1 MKILILTQY
10 FPPETGAP
18 QNRLHSLS
26 GYFSELG
33 AEVSILT
40 AMPNYPKMEVY
51 EDYKGKFY
59 HFEVLGNIKIH
70 RAWIFVSKSKSVIF
84 RLLNYFSFVFSSIL
98 VGILKV
104 SKHDIIICESPPLFL
119 GISAL
124 IIKWFKNSKLVF
136 NVSDL
141 WPESAEKL
149 DIVTNKMLL
158 GLSYKL
164 EGLLYTKSNLV
175 SGQTQ
180 GIVKNI
186 SKRFPLV
193 KTYWLPNGIDFNQY
207 NVLAEG
213 TDFRLTL
220 GLNTSDFILMYAG
233 IFGYAQGID
242 VIIRS
247 AFLTKNLPEIKYVI
261 IGDGPEKEK
270 LKDLANEFNLKNV
283 LFVDNIPRENMPNA
297 IAACNAYI
305 VPLKKNDLFLGAIPS
320 KLFEPLAMGKPILLG
335 VDGEARELFI
345 EKGKG
350 GLFFTP
356 EDAGELAEKVIYLNA
371 NRNEITILGE
381 NGKNF
386 VSLNF
391 NRKNIAIKFFEELIL
406 LVRNK

>member
-18 QNRLHSLS
+18 QNRLHSLA
-26 GYFSELG
+26 GYFINLG

-40 AMPNYPKMEVY
+40 AMPNYPQMEVF
-51 EDYKGKFY
+51 DGYKGKFY
-59 HFEVLGNIKIH
+59 KYEEQGNIKVH

-84 RLLNYFSFVFSSIL
+84 RLLNYFSFVFSSLL
-98 VGILKV
+98 VGIFKIN
-104 SKHDIIICESPPLFL
+104 KQDIIICESPPLFL

-124 IIKWFKNSKLVF
+124 ILKWFKNSKLVL

-149 DIVTNKMLL
+149 DIVSNKLL
-158 GLSYKL
+158 LSISYKL
-164 EGLLYTKSNLV
+164 EGILYNKSNLV

-180 GIVKNI
+180 GIVKSI
-186 SKRFPLV
+186 SDRFPNV

-207 NVLAEG
+207 NVLANG
-213 TDFRLTL
+213 TDFRLTY
-220 GLNTSDFILMYAG
+220 GLNNTDFILMYAG
-233 IFGYAQGID
+233 ILGYAQGLD
-242 VIIRS
+242 VILKS
-247 AFLTKNLPEIKYVI
+247 AQITRGQTEIIYVI
-261 IGDGPEKEK
+261 IGDGPEKQK
-270 LKDLANEFNLKNV
+270 LVNLSAEFNLDNLK
-283 LFVDNIPRENMPNA
+283 FIGNIPRAQMSLA
-297 IAACNAYI
+297 IAACDAYI

-356 EDAGELAEKVIYLNA
+356 EDATELSEKVRYLNS
-371 NRNEITILGE
+371 NRIELSILGE
-381 NGKNF
+381 NGKQF

-391 NRKNIAIKFFEELIL
+391 NREKIAKLFFEKLESL
-406 LVRNK
+406 NDN

>member
-18 QNRLHSLS
+18 QNRLHSIA
-26 GYFSELG
+26 GYFSNLG

-40 AMPNYPKMEVY
+40 AMPNYPKMEVFDGYRGRFYKY
-51 EDYKGKFY
+51 E
-59 HFEVLGNIKIH
+59 EQGNIKVH

-84 RLLNYFSFVFSSIL
+84 RLLNYFSFVFSSLL
-98 VGILKV
+98 VGIFKIN
-104 SKHDIIICESPPLFL
+104 KHDIIICESPPLFL

-124 IIKWFKNSKLVF
+124 ILKWFKNSKLVF

-149 DIVTNKMLL
+149 DIVTNKLLL
-158 GLSYKL
+158 GISYKL
-164 EGLLYTKSNLV
+164 EGILYTHSNLV

-186 SKRFPLV
+186 SDRFPLV

-207 NVLAEG
+207 NILANG
-213 TDFRLTL
+213 ADFRLTYAI
-220 GLNTSDFILMYAG
+220 NSSDFILMYAG
-233 IFGYAQGID
+233 ILGYAQGLD
-242 VIIRS
+242 VIIKS
-247 AFLTKNLPEIKYVI
+247 AFITKTFPEIKYVI

-270 LKDLANEFNLKNV
+270 LKKLAKELKLENV
-283 LFVDNIPRENMPNA
+283 LFVGNIPRENMSNA

-345 EKGKG
+345 EKGNG
-350 GLFFTP
+350 GLFFKP
-356 EDAGELAEKVIYLNA
+356 EDANELAEKVLYLNA
-371 NRNEITILGE
+371 NRNEISILGD
-381 NGKNF
+381 NGKKF
-386 VSLNF
+386 VSINF
-391 NRKNIAIKFFEELIL
+391 NREKIAKLFFEKLESL
-406 LVRNK
+406 NDN

>member
-18 QNRLHSLS
+18 QNRLHSLA
-26 GYFSELG
+26 GYFGELG

-40 AMPNYPKMEVY
+40 AMPNYPKMEVF
-51 EDYKGKFY
+51 DAYKCKFY
-59 HFEVLGNIKIH
+59 NYELDNKLKVH
-70 RAWIFVSKSKSVIF
+70 RCWIFVSKSKSVF
-84 RLLNYFSFVFSSIL
+84 ARLLNYFSFVFTSIFIGL
-98 VGILKV
+98 VKIEKQ
-104 SKHDIIICESPPLFL
+104 DIIICESPPLFL

-124 IIKWFKNSKLVF
+124 ILKWTKRSKLVF

-149 DIVTNKMLL
+149 NIIHNKLLLDI
-158 GLSYKL
+158 SYKL
-164 EGLLYTKSNLV
+164 EDLLYSKSNLV

-186 SKRFPLV
+186 SDRYPKVNTF
-193 KTYWLPNGIDFNQY
+193 WLPNGIDFNQY
-207 NVLAEG
+207 DISANGAS
-213 TDFRLTL
+213 FRTQFELKDT
-220 GLNTSDFILMYAG
+220 DFILMYAG
-233 IFGYAQGID
+233 ILGYAQGLD
-242 VIIRS
+242 VILKSAQITRS
-247 AFLTKNLPEIKYVI
+247 QTEIIYVI
-261 IGDGPEKEK
+261 IGDGPEKRK
-270 LKDLANEFNLKNV
+270 LVQLSTEFNLNNV
-283 LFVDNIPRENMPNA
+283 KFIGNIPRSQMSLA
-297 IAACNAYI
+297 IAACDAYI

-356 EDAGELAEKVIYLNA
+356 EDATELSEKVRYLNL
-371 NRNEITILGE
+371 NRIELSTLGE
-381 NGKNF
+381 NGKQF

-391 NRKNIAIKFFEELIL
+391 NREKIAKQFFNRISELH
-406 LVRNK
+406 RN

>member
-26 GYFSELG
+26 GYFSDLG

-40 AMPNYPKMEVY
+40 AMPNYPKMEVFDGYRGRFYKY
-51 EDYKGKFY
+51 EE
-59 HFEVLGNIKIH
+59 HSNIKVH
-70 RAWIFVSKSKSVIF
+70 RAWIFVSKSKSVFF
-84 RLLNYFSFVFSSIL
+84 RLLNYFSFVFSSIFIGL
-98 VGILKV
+98 IKIN
-104 SKHDIIICESPPLFL
+104 KHDIIICESPPLFL

-124 IIKWFKNSKLVF
+124 ILKWFKNSKLVF

-149 DIVTNKMLL
+149 DIVTNKFFLS
-158 GLSYKL
+158 LSYKL
-164 EGLLYTKSNLV
+164 EGLLYLKSNLV

-186 SKRFPLV
+186 SERFPSV

-207 NVLAEG
+207 NVSANG
-213 TDFRLTL
+213 TDFRLKYTL
-220 GLNTSDFILMYAG
+220 FPSDFVLMYAG
-233 IFGYAQGID
+233 ILGYAQGLD

-247 AFLTKNLPEIKYVI
+247 AQITKNVSGIKYVI
-261 IGDGPEKEK
+261 IGDGPEREK
-270 LKDLANEFNLKNV
+270 LKKLAIEFSLENV
-283 LFVDNIPRENMPNA
+283 IFVGNIPRENMSNA

-345 EKGKG
+345 EKGNG
-350 GLFFTP
+350 GLFFAP
-356 EDAGELAEKVIYLNA
+356 EDADNLAEKVLYLNG
-371 NRNEITILGE
+371 NRNKIDVLGE
-381 NGKNF
+381 NGKQF
-386 VSLNF
+386 VTLNF
-391 NRKNIAIKFFEELIL
+391 NREKIAKLFFEKLEFLT
-406 LVRNK
+406 K

>member
-18 QNRLHSLS
+18 QNRLHSLA
-26 GYFSELG
+26 GYFSNLG

-40 AMPNYPKMEVY
+40 AMPNYPKMEVFDGY
-51 EDYKGKFY
+51 RGKFY
-59 HFEVLGNIKIH
+59 KYEEQGNIKVH
-70 RAWIFVSKSKSVIF
+70 RAWIFVSKSKRVIF
-84 RLLNYFSFVFSSIL
+84 RLLNYFSFVFSSLFI
-98 VGILKV
+98 GIIKTN
-104 SKHDIIICESPPLFL
+104 KHDIIICESPPLFL

-124 IIKWFKNSKLVF
+124 VIKWIKGSKLVF

-149 DIVTNKMLL
+149 DIINNKLLL
-158 GLSYKL
+158 GISYKL
-164 EGLLYTKSNLV
+164 EGILYTHSNLV

-186 SKRFPLV
+186 SDRYPLV

-207 NVLAEG
+207 NVLANG
-213 TDFRLTL
+213 TDFRLTY
-220 GLNTSDFILMYAG
+220 GINSSDFILMYAG
-233 IFGYAQGID
+233 ILGYAQGLD
-242 VIIRS
+242 VIIKS
-247 AFLTKNLPEIKYVI
+247 AFITKNFPEIKYVI

-270 LKDLANEFNLKNV
+270 LKKLAKELKLENV
-283 LFVDNIPRENMPNA
+283 LFVGNIPRENMSNA

-345 EKGKG
+345 EKGNG

-356 EDAGELAEKVIYLNA
+356 EDADELAEKVLYLNA
-371 NRNEITILGE
+371 NRNEISILGD
-381 NGKNF
+381 NGKKF
-386 VSLNF
+386 VSINF
-391 NRKNIAIKFFEELIL
+391 NREKIAKLFFEKLESL
-406 LVRNK
+406 NDN

>member
-18 QNRLHSLS
+18 QNRLHSLA
-26 GYFSELG
+26 GYFSNLG

-40 AMPNYPKMEVY
+40 AMPNYPKMEVFDGY
-51 EDYKGKFY
+51 RGKFY
-59 HFEVLGNIKIH
+59 KYEEQGNIKVH

-84 RLLNYFSFVFSSIL
+84 RLLNYFSFVFSSLLI
-98 VGILKV
+98 GIIKIN
-104 SKHDIIICESPPLFL
+104 KHDIIICESPPLFL

-124 IIKWFKNSKLVF
+124 ILKWFKNSKLVF

-149 DIVTNKMLL
+149 DIVTNKFFLS
-158 GLSYKL
+158 LSYKL
-164 EGLLYTKSNLV
+164 EGLLYLKSNLV

-186 SKRFPLV
+186 SERFPSV

-207 NVLAEG
+207 NVSANG
-213 TDFRLTL
+213 ADFRLKYAL
-220 GLNTSDFILMYAG
+220 FSSDFVLMYAG
-233 IFGYAQGID
+233 ILGYAQGLD

-247 AFLTKNLPEIKYVI
+247 AQITKSVSGIKYVI
-261 IGDGPEKEK
+261 IGDGPESEK
-270 LKDLANEFNLKNV
+270 LKKLAKEFSLENV
-283 LFVDNIPRENMPNA
+283 IFVGNIPRENMSNA

-345 EKGKG
+345 EKGNG

-356 EDAGELAEKVIYLNA
+356 EDANELAEKVLYLNA
-371 NRNEITILGE
+371 NRNEISILGD
-381 NGKNF
+381 NGKKF
-386 VSLNF
+386 VSINF
-391 NRKNIAIKFFEELIL
+391 NREKIAKLFFEKLESL
-406 LVRNK
+406 NDN

>member
-26 GYFSELG
+26 GYFSDLG

-40 AMPNYPKMEVY
+40 AMPNYPKMEVFDGYRGRFYKY
-51 EDYKGKFY
+51 EE
-59 HFEVLGNIKIH
+59 HGNIKVH
-70 RAWIFVSKSKSVIF
+70 RAWIFVGKSKSVFF
-84 RLLNYFSFVFSSIL
+84 RLLNYFSFVFSSIFIGL
-98 VGILKV
+98 IKIN
-104 SKHDIIICESPPLFL
+104 KHDIIICESPPLFL

-124 IIKWFKNSKLVF
+124 ILKWFKNSKLVF

-149 DIVTNKMLL
+149 DIVTNKFFLS
-158 GLSYKL
+158 LSYKL
-164 EGLLYTKSNLV
+164 EGLLYLKSNLV

-186 SKRFPLV
+186 SERFPSV

-207 NVLAEG
+207 NVSANG
-213 TDFRLTL
+213 IDFRLKYAL
-220 GLNTSDFILMYAG
+220 LSSDFVLMYAG
-233 IFGYAQGID
+233 ILGYAQGLD
-242 VIIRS
+242 VVIRS
-247 AFLTKNLPEIKYVI
+247 AQITKNVSGIKYVI
-261 IGDGPEKEK
+261 IGDGPEREK
-270 LKDLANEFNLKNV
+270 LKKLAKEFSLENV
-283 LFVDNIPRENMPNA
+283 IFVGNIPRENMSNA

-345 EKGKG
+345 EKGNG

-356 EDAGELAEKVIYLNA
+356 EDADELAEKVLFLNA
-371 NRNEITILGE
+371 NRNKISILGN
-381 NGKNF
+381 NGKEF
-386 VSLNF
+386 VSINF
-391 NRKNIAIKFFEELIL
+391 NREKIANLFFEKLKTL
-406 LVRNK
+406 NDN

>member
-18 QNRLHSLS
+18 QNRLHSLA
-26 GYFSELG
+26 GYFSYLG

-40 AMPNYPKMEVY
+40 AMPNYPKMEVF
-51 EDYKGKFY
+51 DGYKGKFY
-59 HFEVLGNIKIH
+59 KYEEQGNIKVH

-84 RLLNYFSFVFSSIL
+84 RLLNYFSFVFSSLL
-98 VGILKV
+98 VGIFKIN
-104 SKHDIIICESPPLFL
+104 KHDIIICESPPLFL

-124 IIKWFKNSKLVF
+124 ILKWFKNSKLVF

-149 DIVTNKMLL
+149 DIVTNKLL
-158 GLSYKL
+158 LNISYKL
-164 EGLLYTKSNLV
+164 EGILYTHSNLV

-186 SKRFPLV
+186 SDRFPLV

-207 NVLAEG
+207 NILANG
-213 TDFRLTL
+213 ADFRLTYAI
-220 GLNTSDFILMYAG
+220 NSSDFILMYAG
-233 IFGYAQGID
+233 ILGYAQGLD
-242 VIIRS
+242 VIIKS
-247 AFLTKNLPEIKYVI
+247 AFISKNFPEIKYVI

-270 LKDLANEFNLKNV
+270 LKKLAKELKLENV
-283 LFVDNIPRENMPNA
+283 LFVGNIPRENMSNA

-345 EKGKG
+345 EKGNG

-356 EDAGELAEKVIYLNA
+356 EDADGLAEKVLYLNA
-371 NRNEITILGE
+371 NRNEISILGD
-381 NGKNF
+381 NGKKF
-386 VSLNF
+386 VSINF
-391 NRKNIAIKFFEELIL
+391 NREKLAKLFFEKLESL
-406 LVRNK
+406 NDN

>member
-18 QNRLHSLS
+18 QNRLHSLA
-26 GYFSELG
+26 GYFSNLG

-40 AMPNYPKMEVY
+40 AMPNYPKMEVFDGY
-51 EDYKGKFY
+51 RGKFY
-59 HFEVLGNIKIH
+59 KYEEQGNIKVH

-84 RLLNYFSFVFSSIL
+84 RLLNYFSFVFSSLLI
-98 VGILKV
+98 GIIKIN
-104 SKHDIIICESPPLFL
+104 KHDIIICESPPLFL

-124 IIKWFKNSKLVF
+124 ILKWFKNSKLVF

-149 DIVTNKMLL
+149 DIVTNKLLL
-158 GLSYKL
+158 GISYKL
-164 EGLLYTKSNLV
+164 EGLLYAKSNLV

-186 SKRFPLV
+186 SDRYPQI

-207 NVLAEG
+207 NIQANG
-213 TDFRLTL
+213 ADFRLTYAI
-220 GLNTSDFILMYAG
+220 NSSDFILMYAG
-233 IFGYAQGID
+233 ILGYAQGLD
-242 VIIRS
+242 VIIKS
-247 AFLTKNLPEIKYVI
+247 AFITKNFPEIKYVI

-270 LKDLANEFNLKNV
+270 LLALSKELNLSN
-283 LFVDNIPRENMPNA
+283 LIFIGNIPRENMSNA
-297 IAACNAYI
+297 IASCNVYI

-345 EKGKG
+345 EKGNG

-356 EDAGELAEKVIYLNA
+356 EDADELAEKVLYLNA
-371 NRNEITILGE
+371 NRNEISLLGD
-381 NGKNF
+381 NGKKF
-386 VSLNF
+386 VSINF
-391 NRKNIAIKFFEELIL
+391 NREKIAKLFFEKLESL
-406 LVRNK
+406 NDN